1 MQSPDSGLVAPDVVL
16 QLAMEPE
23 AAAAR
28 GGFGEERYEKL
39 EFQKQVGER
48 DRTSFHPVK
57 SLYTRNAG
65 KDVVDRKDVR

>member
-1 MQSPDSGLVAPDVVL
+1 MQNPDSGLVAPDVVI

-39 EFQKQVGER
+39 EFQKQVSRSNRAFSYPARGFIYKNCW
-48 DRTSFHPVK
+48 DSCCK
-57 SLYTRNAG
+57 
-65 KDVVDRKDVR
+65 